1 MITPAPAPK
10 LRKWMVGLTIGC
22 WLAAYIVCPSH
33 LLPQPLGQ
41 VLSLMAS
48 LLGLLSLFTA
58 IGLLVEDSTVGV
70 LLTARNTYSLSRLQ
84 MVLWT
89 ILVLGALMAATAC
102 RAWDHVA
109 PLSIDIPTD
118 LLTAMGIS
126 YVSAAAAPA
135 LLTLKSQGT
144 PPPNQVAAAEGRM
157 GEALAPTGQVMGRPA
172 ASSASLTD
180 LIKGDELSTAGTIDL
195 SKVQQLLI
203 TIMLIVVYGGSL
215 GALFA
220 QPDFAI
226 AKTYLPPFTKDFV
239 NLMLVSHGGYLVY
252 KAASK
257 PAADNNAYAQRPLPP
272 DRNAGLSGSGETT

>member
-1 MITPAPAPK
+1 MITPAPAPS
-10 LRKWMVGLTIGC
+10 LGYWMVGLTLGC
-22 WLAAYIVCPSH
+22 WTAAFVVCPSH
-33 LLPQPLGQ
+33 WVPQPSGHI
-41 VLSLMAS
+41 LSLVTS
-48 LLGLLSLFTA
+48 VLGLVFLFTA
-58 IGLLVEDSTVGV
+58 AGLLVEESAVGV

-102 RAWDHVA
+102 RAWENVA

-118 LLTAMGIS
+118 LLSAMGIS

-135 LLTLKSQGT
+135 LLALKSQGEA
-144 PPPNQVAAAEGRM
+144 PGNQVAAAEGRM

-172 ASSASLTD
+172 NSTALLSD

-203 TIMLIVVYGGSL
+203 TLMLIVVYGGSL

-220 QPDFAI
+220 QPDFAA

-252 KAASK
+252 KAAAK
-257 PAADNNAYAQRPLPP
+257 PAADNNAGAQRPLPP
-272 DRNAGLSGSGETT
+272 DRNAGLARSDEAP